1 MPFAAWLFIFAVLG
15 TVLLTALWKPIA
27 IRFHIVD
34 ISGRRRLHQ
43 ATVVRGAGISIAI
56 MMPVCCIVLYVFQAS
71 ARDDSGFLVLALGLM
86 VMAAGV
92 GLIDDLTHPTSN
104 QKLMLY
110 TLLACLTIAAFYA
123 YSSYGVHVL
132 ILLSGALVV
141 HLNVWNFMDGSN
153 GLITI
158 QAIALSA
165 AYLIT
170 GNANQLTF
178 SYTIAMLGCCLA
190 FLPFNYPNARMFL
203 GDVGSHAIG
212 AAVFGLFLLA
222 MIDGSWRILEV
233 LVLSSALWIDA
244 ILTFLRRGVLG
255 YRVTTA
261 HRSHLYQYLA
271 RGRLGHTYTALSYA
285 AWTSVCIAAV
295 YGASYFNADTQ
306 SIILAALLF
315 IGVCLHQY
323 VRLFLIRRRRV
334 LAV

>member
-1 MPFAAWLFIFAVLG
+1 MPVAAWLFIFAMLG
-15 TVLLTALWKPIA
+15 TVFLTALWKPIA
-27 IRFHIVD
+27 MRFNIVD
-34 ISGRRRLHQ
+34 ASGRRRLHQ
-43 ATVVRGAGISIAI
+43 ATVVRGAGISIAV
-56 MMPVCCIVLYVFQAS
+56 MMPVCCILLHVFQTS
-71 ARDDSGFLVLALGLM
+71 ANNLGVLGLAFGLTI
-86 VMAAGV
+86 MAAGV
-92 GLIDDLTHPTSN
+92 GLIDDLLRPTSN

-110 TLLACLTIAAFYA
+110 ALLACVASAAFYA
-123 YSSYGVHVL
+123 YLSHDVYLL

-141 HLNVWNFMDGSN
+141 HLNIWNFMDGSN

-170 GNANQLTF
+170 GNANHLTVC
-178 SYTIAMLGCCLA
+178 YAIAMLGCCLA

-222 MIDGSWRILEV
+222 MMDGSWQLSEV

-244 ILTFLRRGVLG
+244 TLTFLRRGLLG
-255 YRVTTA
+255 YRVTTP
-261 HRSHLYQYLA
+261 HRSHLYQYLV

-285 AWTSVCIAAV
+285 VWTSICIAAV
-295 YGASYFNADTQ
+295 HGASYFYADTQ
-306 SIILAALLF
+306 TIILAAMLF
-315 IGVCLHQY
+315 IGICLHQY

-334 LAV
+334 PFV